1 MGEVV
6 NLRVARKRKRRELS
20 AGKATEQRAIHGISK
35 SERSLEEARE
45 ERAKLNLEQH
55 RLDTG
60 DRE

>member
-6 NLRVARKRKRRELS
+6 NLRVVRKRKQRELS
-20 AGKATEQRAIHGISK
+20 ADKASEQRAIHGISK

-45 ERAKLNLEQH
+45 QRAELNLEQH